1 MNIASIINAQK
12 EEDSDLALDFS
23 SFLLRYHRDL
33 DYADFADE
41 PLIGQKIKR
50 AETYRAWADI
60 EDLANGF
67 ESLQT
72 NIEQHQTT
80 AANAFQELYNY
91 MEKTKKEINL
101 KTDDTKAE
109 VLYVRDEVRKMQG
122 LYNPEKDQALK
133 DFGDLRS
140 QLGDFLANKIR
151 ILENQVEDK
160 VVSLDTIILLETH
173 RGSGEKPRSW
183 RKGSADQCYTGFR
196 SSHPIAS
203 YHEGGYDLEGFVSC
217 RAKEA

>member
-33 DYADFADE
+33 DYADFADD

-173 RGSGEKPRSW
+173 RGSGEKPRGW
-183 RKGSADQCYTGFR
+183 RKGSTDQRYTGFR
-196 SSHPIAS
+196 SSHPIVS
-203 YHEGGYDLEGFVSC
+203 YYEGRYDLEGSVSC
-217 RAKEA
+217 GAKEA

>member
-1 MNIASIINAQK
+1 
-12 EEDSDLALDFS
+12 LALDFS

-160 VVSLDTIILLETH
+160 VVSSYTIILLETH
-173 RGSGEKPRSW
+173 RGSGEEPWGW
-183 RKGSADQCYTGFR
+183 REGSADQRYTGVR
-196 SSHPIAS
+196 PSHPIVGDN
-203 YHEGGYDLEGFVSC
+203 EGGYDPEGSVSC
-217 RAKEA
+217 GAKEA

>member
-1 MNIASIINAQK
+1 M
-12 EEDSDLALDFS
+12 ALDFS

-33 DYADFADE
+33 DYGDFADD
-41 PLIGQKIKR
+41 PLVGQKIKR

-91 MEKTKKEINL
+91 IEKTKKEVML

-160 VVSLDTIILLETH
+160 VVSILLLIYLLATH
-173 RGSGEKPRSW
+173 RGPGALYGRETP
-183 RKGSADQCYTGFR
+183 ADQRDSG
-196 SSHPIAS
+196 
-203 YHEGGYDLEGFVSC
+203 
-217 RAKEA
+217 